1 MHGVTLIGVF
11 HQGPTQVLTFPVFS
25 AETFSCTLCLTLLPP
40 ASACVVSALCP
51 GSVTLSPCGFAVV
64 AYWRRELR
72 ADCNG
77 LGWFVPL
84 QKIRVVFG
92 KKIKEDGGE
101 QISAEVGNSAFV

>member
-1 MHGVTLIGVF
+1 M
-11 HQGPTQVLTFPVFS
+11 
-25 AETFSCTLCLTLLPP
+25 
-40 ASACVVSALCP
+40 
-51 GSVTLSPCGFAVV
+51 V